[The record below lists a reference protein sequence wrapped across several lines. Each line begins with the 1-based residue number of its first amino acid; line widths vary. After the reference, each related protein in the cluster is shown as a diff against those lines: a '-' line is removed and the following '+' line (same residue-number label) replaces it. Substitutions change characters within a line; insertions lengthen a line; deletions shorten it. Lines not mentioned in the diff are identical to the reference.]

1 MLHLD
6 RCWPGWSGRVPCV
19 VRWSRCAE
27 AGALEQSRASRKLV
41 VSGYN
46 ECLLYTTLYT
56 TKPRTVAVSGLA
68 QSVWLFGP
76 NRRVERG
83 AA

>member
-41 VSGYN
+41 VSGNN
-46 ECLLYTTLYT
+46 ECLFYT
-56 TKPRTVAVSGLA
+56 TKPRSRLA
-68 QSVWLFGP
+68 LLTDYCTEVHYFP
-76 NRRVERG
+76 R
-83 AA
+83 